1 MQAAWGAVGAGVIRV
16 IAPPSCRCECSCG
29 GDNRVLAILSEQLA
43 RCGPEHLSPA
53 ACDWTGSTVF
63 FAFLAGAAL
72 GALVAAAAPLLLRR
86 PPVPAPA
93 EAPVAAAVGDRS
105 PPPPASGSGSPVRA
119 EPQPAELVL
128 AARKALEAVQRRRG
142 DGERR

>member
-1 MQAAWGAVGAGVIRV
+1 MDITAYLGNAVQAAWGAVGAGVIRV

-72 GALVAAAAPLLLRR
+72 GALVAAAMTEAHAAPAPLGHLACAK
-86 PPVPAPA
+86 VQ
-93 EAPVAAAVGDRS
+93 GDD
-105 PPPPASGSGSPVRA
+105 
-119 EPQPAELVL
+119 PQPS
-128 AARKALEAVQRRRG
+128 
-142 DGERR
+142 